1 MLRRPP
7 RSTRTDTLFPYTTL
21 FRSPLTMGAIY
32 RHLTDGDARI
42 FFKKEL
48 ANPGLSLSV
57 GCRTA
62 LADFAGGS
70 DNRVTD
76 IKKTIT
82 NVLGL
87 WLNPLVD
94 SATAANDI
102 TLQQHTQRP
111 MSIYLVVSP
120 EGHNRNES

>member
-1 MLRRPP
+1 
-7 RSTRTDTLFPYTTL
+7 
-21 FRSPLTMGAIY
+21 MGAIY

-70 DNRVTD
+70 DNSFAD

-94 SATAANDI
+94 AATEASDFD
-102 TLQQHTQRP
+102 LPPLRPRP
-111 MSIYLVVSP
+111 MSIYLGVSP
-120 EGHNRNES
+120 AYLDRNAPHYKPLFP

>member
-70 DNRVTD
+70 DNSFAD

-82 NVLGL
+82 HAIGL

-94 SATAANDI
+94 AATAASDI
-102 TLQQHTQRP
+102 DTRQLLQQIRSTAWQERVRT
-111 MSIYLVVSP
+111 YL
-120 EGHNRNES
+120 